1 MGNGSLSTAKTTA
14 TTVPTHTK
22 TWLKFCLFKYGFEWQ
37 RFLEWEI
44 NQFLSCFFVFV
55 CVWVCVNID
64 NDMNAK
70 GEKSETIL
78 LKIMA
83 TVLLKDTFKRVY
95 FISIK
100 ALFGINETID
110 FPFISFFL
118 LTIYFFKH
126 SDVESSQLLWD

>member
-1 MGNGSLSTAKTTA
+1 MLVQVWIWVATILGMGDQSIS
-14 TTVPTHTK
+14 VVF
-22 TWLKFCLFKYGFEWQ
+22 FCV
-37 RFLEWEI
+37 
-44 NQFLSCFFVFV
+44 CV